1 MEGTVSLPPM
11 RFEHLIEINS
21 PSLAMQTAAATFSRE
36 QLWAGLMAKVR
47 SPERF
52 PLGPERCE
60 CEELAPGLFS
70 RTLHFGQLQMQDK
83 VVAAEL
89 DALVFTPQAMPEVT
103 PIRLSIRIEEPQGQ
117 QMVLRFVYEAL
128 AELSAEEAL
137 YNGYRHSAWLANDRD
152 MVRTLREWLAEG
164 AL

>member
-1 MEGTVSLPPM
+1 M

-21 PSLAMQTAAATFSRE
+21 PSLAMQAAAATFSRE
-36 QLWAGLMAKVR
+36 QLWRGLMAKVLT
-47 SPERF
+47 PDRF

-60 CEELAPGLFS
+60 CEELATGLFS
-70 RTLHFGQLQMQDK
+70 RTLHFGQLQMHDK

-103 PIRLSIRIEEPQGQ
+103 PIRLTVRIEEPQAG

-164 AL
+164 VL

>member
-1 MEGTVSLPPM
+1 M

-36 QLWAGLMAKVR
+36 QLWAGLMAKVQA
-47 SPERF
+47 PDRF

-60 CEELAPGLFS
+60 WEELAPGLIT
-70 RTLHFGQLQMQDK
+70 RTLHFGQLQMHDK
-83 VVAAEL
+83 VTAAEL
-89 DALVFTPQAMPEVT
+89 DSLVFTPQAMPDVT
-103 PIRLSIRIEEPQGQ
+103 PIRLTIRIEEPQSQ

-164 AL
+164 LL